1 MNGTVVAALDLVGH
15 SLVWWGSTSVAPLPL
30 VAGIVLCVV
39 GLWVIFGCG
48 AVVPGGAVVNT
59 PGTGTTARD
68 VKVSFRTT

>member
-1 MNGTVVAALDLVGH
+1 MAALDVVGH
-15 SLVWWGSTSVAPLPL
+15 GLIWRGSTGVTPLPS
-30 VAGIVLCVV
+30 VAGIGLCVV

-68 VKVSFRTT
+68 VKVSFQTT